1 MTPRLRRPSS
11 QDLEAQLAG
20 VLEQDGVTM
29 ASPEGVRRRARRPK
43 KSAPAAQA
51 EPIRFLSQSTA
62 PLEDGVADMD
72 VATVGL
78 LVKPAGNI
86 REQPVTI
93 HSEERPRSE
102 FVLSLRGLA
111 FGSVAEDYESEDRA
125 SVRDV
130 FTSASDDRSPVS
142 EAAVYGTLTRDL
154 APDHLD
160 PHAIAEQFT
169 PGDFQTAYATVYGRF
184 DRVTSFVRGIAYD
197 VHGLFHTVQRVERQV
212 SDEIQSTLHVVD
224 VPRLSFARALAGFVG
239 LMLVVTLPANAITVY
254 RSAMHTRDATERAGN
269 AAVGELL
276 TARDGGSLPS
286 TEASLQ
292 RASSKFRE
300 ADAELSQSSAL
311 AIGIA
316 SVLPKQYRSAR
327 ALLEVGDKASQA
339 GQLLAQAFDK
349 IFSDPSRRLDE
360 RLDVLGAYARA
371 AVPLLTDASKAAA
384 TIDPSTLPAD
394 KRDEFTKL
402 AAGLEGGTQAVRD
415 FASMADLLAIMS
427 GKDRT
432 RTYLFIFQNN
442 TELRPTGGFM
452 GSIAEVDLDRG
463 AVTKVRVPP
472 GGTYDLKGQLLANV
486 VSPAPLH
493 LINATWQFQDAN
505 WSPDFPTAAEKI
517 RWFWS
522 KSGQPTLDGI
532 IAINASFVENL
543 LEVTGPIDMPEYGK
557 VIDKSNFLI
566 ETQKSVELEYD
577 KQANTPKK
585 FVGDLVEAVRGR
597 MKTFTSE
604 DWLKVAALA
613 SDSLQSKDIQVALMD
628 PEQEKVAERFGWS
641 GQLKE
646 TPGDSLAFIE
656 ANIAGQKTDG
666 VISETTKVGIAIQP
680 DGSIIDTVTLT
691 RTHNGQKGELFR
703 GVRNVS
709 YLRTYIPKGSEL
721 LTASGFNAPAKNLF
735 KKPDEEYLPDPD
747 VSAVEQLE
755 VDGAGGTTVSQEG
768 SRTVIGGWMQL
779 DPGETQTITLS
790 YRLPFTTSD
799 LERTI
804 QASPNADSPHTSAA
818 YLMLLTSQSGK
829 SNRELTASL
838 TYPKAWKNVWSH
850 GFDGTTLSTKT
861 TWNGDRVLGALFTTD
876 TSRQ

>member
-1 MTPRLRRPSS
+1 
-11 QDLEAQLAG
+11 
-20 VLEQDGVTM
+20 
-29 ASPEGVRRRARRPK
+29 
-43 KSAPAAQA
+43 
-51 EPIRFLSQSTA
+51 
-62 PLEDGVADMD
+62 
-72 VATVGL
+72 
-78 LVKPAGNI
+78 
-86 REQPVTI
+86 
-93 HSEERPRSE
+93 
-102 FVLSLRGLA
+102 
-111 FGSVAEDYESEDRA
+111 
-125 SVRDV
+125 
-130 FTSASDDRSPVS
+130 
-142 EAAVYGTLTRDL
+142 
-154 APDHLD
+154 
-160 PHAIAEQFT
+160 
-169 PGDFQTAYATVYGRF
+169 
-184 DRVTSFVRGIAYD
+184 
-197 VHGLFHTVQRVERQV
+197 
-212 SDEIQSTLHVVD
+212 
-224 VPRLSFARALAGFVG
+224 
-239 LMLVVTLPANAITVY
+239 
-254 RSAMHTRDATERAGN
+254 
-269 AAVGELL
+269 
-276 TARDGGSLPS
+276 
-286 TEASLQ
+286 
-292 RASSKFRE
+292 
-300 ADAELSQSSAL
+300 
-311 AIGIA
+311 
-316 SVLPKQYRSAR
+316 
-327 ALLEVGDKASQA
+327 
-339 GQLLAQAFDK
+339 
-349 IFSDPSRRLDE
+349 
-360 RLDVLGAYARA
+360 
-371 AVPLLTDASKAAA
+371 
-384 TIDPSTLPAD
+384 
-394 KRDEFTKL
+394 
-402 AAGLEGGTQAVRD
+402 
-415 FASMADLLAIMS
+415 
-427 GKDRT
+427 
-432 RTYLFIFQNN
+432 
-442 TELRPTGGFM
+442 
-452 GSIAEVDLDRG
+452 
-463 AVTKVRVPP
+463 
-472 GGTYDLKGQLLANV
+472 
-486 VSPAPLH
+486 
-493 LINATWQFQDAN
+493 
-505 WSPDFPTAAEKI
+505 
-517 RWFWS
+517 
-522 KSGQPTLDGI
+522 
-532 IAINASFVENL
+532 
-543 LEVTGPIDMPEYGK
+543 MPEYGK

-646 TPGDSLAFIE
+646 TPGDSLALIE